1 MSAPAAR
8 LRSIRAGARRPHSL
22 EGQGADPRPERPRR
36 ICLCP
41 GSIGGGGI
49 GVVMLN
55 LAEEL
60 VARGVAVDL
69 LIAAPDGVARAV
81 PDGVRVVDLGRRARH
96 GLGRAVAYLRT
107 NRPDA
112 IISARNYVN
121 LLMLAAHRIAGLR
134 DRCRL
139 IWTFHT
145 HRSAEMQRAGRFN
158 RLMDGLALRFWA
170 SPAARVAVSEGV
182 AEDLRQAV
190 SLRRGQPPRIDVIL
204 NPAWSP
210 ARAAQAWQPCPH
222 PWLADRQPWAGLAAL
237 SPLDQA
243 ARLAA
248 PPVLIAMGR
257 LTVQKD
263 FPTLLRAFARLRG
276 TRPEARLILLG
287 EGPARESLIRLCL
300 DLGLTPDVDVALPGH
315 VEAPLAW
322 LARADLFVLSSL
334 WEGLPMVLIEALG
347 AGLRVVATD
356 CPSGPDEV
364 LEAGRLGALVPPGD
378 PGALAQ
384 ALETA
389 LDSPPDPA
397 RQIAAAARFSAHL
410 AADHY
415 FRLAFPVG

>member
-1 MSAPAAR
+1 MSAPPAR
-8 LRSIRAGARRPHSL
+8 PRSNLARARRPYSL
-22 EGQGADPRPERPRR
+22 EKQGADLGPDRPRR

-81 PDGVRVVDLGRRARH
+81 PDGVRVVNLGRRARH
-96 GLGRAVAYLRT
+96 GLGRAVAYLRA

-121 LLMLAAHRIAGLR
+121 LLMLVAHRIAGLR

-145 HRSAEMQRAGRFN
+145 HRSSEMQRAGRFN
-158 RLMDGLALRFWA
+158 RLIDGLALRFLA

-182 AEDLRQAV
+182 AEDLRHAV
-190 SLRRGQPPRIDVIL
+190 SLRRLPPRIDVIL

-210 ARAAQAWQPCPH
+210 ARAVQTWQPCPH

-257 LTVQKD
+257 LTAQKD
-263 FPTLLRAFARLRG
+263 FPTLLHAFARLRR
-276 TRPEARLILLG
+276 TRPEARLLLLG
-287 EGPARESLIRLCL
+287 EGPARESLTRLCL
-300 DLGLTPDVDVALPGH
+300 DLGLRPDVDVALPGH

-347 AGLRVVATD
+347 AGLRIVSTD
-356 CPSGPDEV
+356 CPSGPNEV

-384 ALETA
+384 ALEAT
-389 LDSPPDPA
+389 LDSSPDPA
-397 RQIAAAARFSAHL
+397 RQIAAAARFSVHL

-415 FRLAFPVG
+415 FRLAFSAD